1 MPFRWCGYPIG
12 TAFNNNKVINT
23 FDELKYF
30 TNLNG
35 IATNA
40 FNGCTNLV
48 TLNCENVNGAL
59 NNLSFANTA
68 IKYLKFNRVSI
79 PTSGGATSG
88 TFYNMKSLDAI
99 WFKELTTGGVGGMRD
114 AKSHYNIITSNYV
127 PGTGGGL
134 VRFDGVN
141 YVPDNLVS
149 SYQSATY
156 WSNKTIRAL
165 STLPTYQPTCPW
177 LDELR
182 ELGYID

>member
-1 MPFRWCGYPIG
+1 MFQ
-12 TAFNNNKVINT
+12 NNKTIRY
-23 FDELKYF
+23 FDEFQYF
-30 TNLNG
+30 TKASTG
-35 IATNA
+35 GRC
-40 FNGCTNLV
+40 FDGSNLV

-68 IKYLKFNRVSI
+68 IKYLKFNRVSL

-134 VRFDGVN
+134 IRFDGVN